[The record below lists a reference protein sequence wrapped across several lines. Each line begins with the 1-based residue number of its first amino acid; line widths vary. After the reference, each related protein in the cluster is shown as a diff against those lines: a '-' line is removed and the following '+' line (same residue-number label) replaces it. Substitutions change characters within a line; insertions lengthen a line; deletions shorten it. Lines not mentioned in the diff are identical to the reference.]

1 MSNTIQ
7 FLELLGS
14 KPALSPADYA
24 ATIAALD
31 FDIAHQQ
38 VLLQKDP
45 QALND
50 LLGGRMVMAM
60 FVATPDGDDEPQESP
75 DQSDDDGAGDDG
87 ASEPDEKS
95 K

>member
-7 FLELLGS
+7 FLESLGS

-50 LLGGRMVMAM
+50 LLGGRTVMAM
-60 FVATPDGDDEPQESP
+60 HIATPDNDDEQQESP
-75 DQSDDDGAGDDG
+75 DHTDDDDAETEN
-87 ASEPDEKS
+87 APEPGQ
-95 K
+95 